1 MRADINRLLRQKGF
15 SLLEVLI
22 TLVVLGAG
30 LISLA
35 KFQGAVLQ
43 DNDLAKARS
52 VAAQLAEQKIEQLRS
67 FRVLTDAEGGPSYQN
82 IVSNAVGESVAE
94 VSNVAYTVDYTRT
107 WEVTNYCFP
116 VARNSLGVPNS
127 PAQLASLGGCR
138 RPIPDFK
145 NVTVRVAWTDQDDNL
160 QTVSLAT
167 SISAADPAY
176 SGRVVQIDAR
186 RAANSCNELVP
197 PSPSLCLPS
206 SP

>member
-1 MRADINRLLRQKGF
+1 MRAGFKCLRQRGF

-35 KFQGAVLQ
+35 KFQGTVLQ

-67 FRVLTDAEGGPSYQN
+67 FRVLNTTPGVSSYESISSDAT
-82 IVSNAVGESVAE
+82 GESMT
-94 VSNVAYTVDYTRT
+94 VSNVAYTRT
-107 WEVTNYCFP
+107 LTVTNYCFP

-138 RPIPDFK
+138 RPLPDFK
-145 NVTVRVAWTDQDDNL
+145 NITVTVTWTDQDGNPRD
-160 QTVSLAT
+160 VSLAT
-167 SISAADPAY
+167 SIAALDPAY

-197 PSPSLCLPS
+197 PSPSPCLPS